1 MPRKGKPSTP
11 RRIQIVFALILM
23 ALLYFELSQ
32 NHNEPVLSVG
42 SPYVLAAER
51 PTAGSFEKLIRENP
65 LAALSNA
72 RDRHVASVTSY
83 RCTLVKQEL
92 LPSGMSPEQELDV
105 IHRVN
110 PYSVVITYTRNPS
123 LVNRVVFVK
132 DRWTDPDADDP
143 EERDLA
149 VCQPGAVAQVL
160 LKSIKMPIHGS
171 MAKGAA
177 RRAVDEFGFRRTLD
191 LLIKYC
197 ELAKSRGELGLKFCG
212 ETYFDGRP
220 VWVLRRTLP
229 YTGEG
234 GMYPDRTAE
243 IYIDKEHHVPIAVY
257 CYSDDERD
265 PQNLLGKYEYRD
277 IRFDAEITDAD
288 FDPATYGM

>member
-1 MPRKGKPSTP
+1 MPRNAKPSTH
-11 RRIQIVFALILM
+11 RRIQIGFALIL
-23 ALLYFELSQ
+23 ATLFYLELSER
-32 NHNEPVLSVG
+32 HHKPILTMG

-51 PTAGSFEKLIRENP
+51 PHACAFEKLVREDP
-65 LAALSNA
+65 LAALIEA
-72 RDRHVASVTSY
+72 REQHTRTVTGY

-105 IHRVN
+105 IHRLN
-110 PYSVVITYTRNPS
+110 PYSVVITYTRNAS
-123 LVNRVVFVK
+123 LVNRVVYVK
-132 DRWTDPDADDP
+132 DRWTDPDPDDP
-143 EERDLA
+143 VERDLA
-149 VCQPGAVAQVL
+149 VCQPGAVAQLL

-171 MAKGAA
+171 MAREAA
-177 RRAVDEFGFRRTLD
+177 RRAVDEFGFKRTLD

-220 VWVLRRTLP
+220 VWVVRRDLP

-243 IYIDKEHHVPIAVY
+243 VYLDKEYRVPIAVY
-257 CYSDDERD
+257 CYSDDARD
-265 PQNLLGKYEYRD
+265 PQSLLGKYEYRD
-277 IRFDAEITDAD
+277 IQMSAPINDAD